1 MADARGLLLPAVGKD
16 GRSSPKFECSA
27 TYHYLAT
34 AADIYELDRP
44 LGHSVELTARY
55 RFSSDVTLTAGYTQM
70 HGTETM
76 ARLKQDG
83 SSSNARWGWLS
94 LTVMPS
100 LFTTK
105 W

>member
-1 MADARGLLLPAVGKD
+1 MTECRLRAEGPAGACHH
-16 GRSSPKFECSA
+16 PKQGPNDF
-27 TYHYLAT
+27 AT

-94 LTVMPS
+94 LTVTPS